1 MEEQV
6 AVRDAVHRTMG
17 EDNSNVALETLADT
31 EGAADAVDEFS
42 LSIGECIGMLWI
54 DGGEIGVAQWVI
66 LAVKAYDATLKVTS
80 REEVAVPHAPLGM
93 TLVELPLKLKCDD
106 GNGFVHTGIEESLA
120 LGGFFLAMAEI
131 VGHKDVAGIIGV
143 SLEGEGGEGHEVD
156 AVAFLE
162 DDGVA
167 VAKGKTE
174 DSGYAAAVA
183 GGSTHPEDI
192 VVAPLDVEVVELAE
206 AVHNEVGA
214 GATIEDVAE
223 NVKSLDG
230 EALDDVAEGCNKMVG
245 TTSIYNGAD
254 DGLVVAM
261 LVGVIGA
268 LVEEFL
274 DDVGV
279 FLGKAF
285 AHLGASVFCREV
297 AADED
302 EIIKRTAIEFIV
314 DVHLLMDELELL
326 FGVIDKRTEVLPFFF
341 IHRGD
346 AFSEEGTIGREEF
359 VDAALDAS

>member
-42 LSIGECIGMLWI
+42 LSIGECIGMLRI
-54 DGGEIGVAQWVI
+54 DGGEIGVAQWII
-66 LAVKAYDATLKVTS
+66 LAVEAYDATLKVTS

-106 GNGFVHTGIEESLA
+106 GNGFVHTGIKEALA
-120 LGGFFLAMAEI
+120 LGGFFLAMTEI

-174 DSGYAAAVA
+174 DGGYAAAVA
-183 GGSTHPEDI
+183 GGSTHPEH
-192 VVAPLDVEVVELAE
+192 VVIAPLDVEMVELTE
-206 AVHNEVGA
+206 AIHDEVCA
-214 GATIEDVAE
+214 GAAVEDVAQDME
-223 NVKSLDG
+223 ALDG
-230 EALDDVAEGCNKMVG
+230 EALNDMTKGRDEVVSATCVDD
-245 TTSIYNGAD
+245 GAD
-254 DGLVVAM
+254 DGFVIAVLIEI
-261 LVGVIGA
+261 VGA
-268 LVEEFL
+268 FVEELF
-274 DDVGV
+274 DNVGIL
-279 FLGKAF
+279 LGEAF
-285 AHLGASVFCREV
+285 ANLGARVFGGEI

-302 EIIKRTAIEFIV
+302 EVVERAAIEFIV

-326 FGVIDKRTEVLPFFF
+326 FGVIDKRTEVLALLF
-341 IHRGD
+341 IHGHD
-346 AFSEEGTIGREEF
+346 AFCKEWAISREEF